1 MLGAANDNEDGA
13 NSNNFIFTIK
23 YTKLHFLVVIL
34 SLRDN
39 QKDQCVGINIR
50 KKNENKS
57 TTNEYRYFLESNFSG
72 VERFLFLFSS
82 NQDKVIKLKSII
94 CQKALLR
101 SITSS
106 PNEKNLMTNP
116 SIMI

>member
-23 YTKLHFLVVIL
+23 YTKLHFPVVIL

-50 KKNENKS
+50 KKK
-57 TTNEYRYFLESNFSG
+57 
-72 VERFLFLFSS
+72 
-82 NQDKVIKLKSII
+82 
-94 CQKALLR
+94 
-101 SITSS
+101 
-106 PNEKNLMTNP
+106 
-116 SIMI
+116 